1 MIYTCVA
8 VVIIAC
14 FMQIQVNYQI
24 YPFTPIIE
32 SDNMAKEELVEQ
44 VKQNGKRKAI
54 WQLKCKVAC
63 EQYRLS
69 PREREVLLILL
80 RGRDAKYIM
89 NQFYIS
95 QSTAKTHI
103 YNIYKKFGV
112 HSRQDLIDF
121 VEEIQIPP
129 EFIEE
134 AQ

>member
-1 MIYTCVA
+1 
-8 VVIIAC
+8 
-14 FMQIQVNYQI
+14 
-24 YPFTPIIE
+24 
-32 SDNMAKEELVEQ
+32 MAKEELVEQ